1 MHERLKP
8 GRIASLQVITIAD
21 RWFNQYRRGADFIQK
36 YIFPGGMLP
45 SPTALRSQA
54 TDAGLEIL
62 GSMEFS
68 ESYSRT
74 LRAWRGA
81 FNDNWDEVA
90 KLGFDQRFYRMWNF
104 YLSVCAACFRAGSTD
119 VTQIS
124 LRRTT

>member
-1 MHERLKP
+1 M
-8 GRIASLQVITIAD
+8 
-21 RWFNQYRRGADFIQK
+21 
-36 YIFPGGMLP
+36 MP
-45 SPTALRSQA
+45 SPTALRTQA
-54 TDAGLEIL
+54 TTAGLEIL

-74 LRAWRGA
+74 LRAWRSA
-81 FNDNWDEVA
+81 FNANWDEIA

-104 YLSVCAACFRAGSTD
+104 YLAVCAACFRAGSTD